1 MIRDFFHTLG
11 EIFED
16 LFAQWET
23 WFFLFLLALG
33 PIILF
38 TQASSSGIGFQFIN
52 FLKLTWWF
60 WFFLIFFPLTKS
72 IFLYW
77 RQELFKNSI
86 KWVLLELKVPR
97 QIEKSSQT
105 MEQILYSLHSLRN
118 APGDFKE
125 KYINGEITRWFSLEM
140 VSFGGETHFYI
151 RAYEKLRKMIEAAFF
166 SYYPDIDIVEAP
178 DYVDNLPKNVAE
190 AYKKGLD
197 FSGTEIILASEE
209 VYPIKTYIDF
219 ENIEEEK
226 KFDPISTFL
235 EALAKLQK
243 DEFTGIQ
250 ILIAPVDP
258 KEWKDKWE
266 DFLEKLRKPTL
277 IEFGKE
283 GEIGT
288 KLGVRSPGQ
297 TDILKAVERN
307 LSKPAFNTLIRL
319 LYLSPK
325 ITYDKIYA
333 KKGLIGSFNQYAA
346 LNLNSFKPNR
356 GVTPF
361 ATIWRK
367 PYLFSNKRIEYRKE
381 RLLFNYKKREM
392 PPASDIGRLPIS
404 SFYNWNFA
412 SQSFKMNTECLAT
425 LFHMP
430 TAVVVTEP
438 HIRHLESRRA
448 GPPAGLSI
456 FGEEKEIEKFNK

>member
-11 EIFED
+11 ETFED

-33 PIILF
+33 PIILLTRF
-38 TQASSSGIGFQFIN
+38 PGQTGSQLIN

-60 WFFLIFFPLTKS
+60 WFFLIFFPLAKS

-77 RQELFKNSI
+77 RQELFRNSI

-118 APGDFKE
+118 SPDDFKE
-125 KYINGEITRWFSLEM
+125 KYLDGEITRWFSLEV

-151 RAYEKLRKMIEAAFF
+151 RAYEKLRKLIEAAFF
-166 SYYPDIDIVEAP
+166 SYYPDIDIVEVP
-178 DYVDNLPKNVAE
+178 DYVDNLPQNTAE
-190 AYKKGLD
+190 AYKKGID
-197 FSGTEIILASEE
+197 FFGTEIILANEE
-209 VYPIKTYIDF
+209 VYPIKTYVDF
-219 ENIEEEK
+219 ENEAEEK
-226 KFDPISTFL
+226 NFDPISTFL
-235 EALAKLQK
+235 EALAELQK
-243 DEFTGIQ
+243 DELVGIQ
-250 ILIAPVDP
+250 ILIAPAHF

-277 IEFGKE
+277 IEVGKE
-283 GEIGT
+283 EEMGMR
-288 KLGVRSPGQ
+288 LGVRSPGQ
-297 TDILKAVERN
+297 TDVLKAVERN
-307 LSKPAFNTLIRL
+307 LSKPAFDTLIRL
-319 LYLSPK
+319 LYLSPAA
-325 ITYDKIYA
+325 TFNKIYA
-333 KKGLIGSFNQYAA
+333 RKGLIGSFNQYTA

-367 PYLFSNKRIEYRKE
+367 PYLFSEKRISYRKE

-392 PPASDIGRLPIS
+392 PPLSAIGRLFTS
-404 SFYNWNFA
+404 LFYNWNLA

-430 TAVVVTEP
+430 TAVVMTEP

-448 GPPAGLSI
+448 GPPAGLAI